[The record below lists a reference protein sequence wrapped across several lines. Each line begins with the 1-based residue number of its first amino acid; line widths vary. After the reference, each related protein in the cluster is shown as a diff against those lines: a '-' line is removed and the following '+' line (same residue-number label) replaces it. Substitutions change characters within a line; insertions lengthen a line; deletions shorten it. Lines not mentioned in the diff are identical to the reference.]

1 MAIMPSAAADFSPP
15 PKEHRTD
22 ENLRSIPS
30 GSSRSSSSSSSSG
43 SSSNHHYN
51 GSSTSGQASSS
62 RSPGRRQTT
71 AYADGGSS
79 SSGSGGGGGT
89 GKRNVSKPLPFET
102 NDADALKL
110 RIYTAPLQV
119 EMPANL
125 SLNKGSK
132 TGGKGKLNAFDV
144 QLETYSYPTW
154 ERCKVQV
161 AAH

>member
-1 MAIMPSAAADFSPP
+1 MPSAAADFSPP

-71 AYADGGSS
+71 AYADGG